1 MAQVSNPVTN
11 KLLKSAQSGMGWDP
25 WFSVPV
31 TSPHT
36 ALGNGARSAG
46 YGYHRPE
53 IIIPPLSL
61 SKVLMENNN
70 VSTGPDSCK
79 CDTSTCVPAG
89 YIKVLEKK
97 CSLSSYQK
105 IVPFIKRYYDMAK
118 SKHFYPIN
126 SNDGQSCSIWLWHL
140 CKHMRCD
147 CRYAVRILYGFIPLL
162 TTSDS

>member
-1 MAQVSNPVTN
+1 MGSLVQCSSHITSHCIGEWGSIRRVWVSPAGDNNPP
-11 KLLKSAQSGMGWDP
+11 S
-25 WFSVPV
+25 
-31 TSPHT
+31 
-36 ALGNGARSAG
+36 
-46 YGYHRPE
+46 
-53 IIIPPLSL
+53 LSL

-126 SNDGQSCSIWLWHL
+126 SNDDQSCSIWLWHL

-162 TTSDS
+162 TTSDSWWSGILALALPNMPTNYT